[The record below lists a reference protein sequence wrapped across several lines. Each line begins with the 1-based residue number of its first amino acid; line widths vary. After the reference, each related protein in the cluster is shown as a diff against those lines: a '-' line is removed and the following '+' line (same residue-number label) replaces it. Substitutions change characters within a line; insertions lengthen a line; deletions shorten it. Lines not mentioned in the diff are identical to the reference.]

1 VLSGLVERREAAAH
15 GSFPELYVQ
24 ALRWMILARTL
35 DEKLASLYRAGK
47 IPGGGVYLGRGQE
60 AVSVATGISLRKG
73 DVFAPLIRDG
83 AGRLAFG
90 ETPLEAVRTC
100 LGSPLGPMR
109 ARDGNVH
116 RGKPREGYLPM
127 ISHLGAMISVVNGTL
142 MAHRFKGNTGTVGAA
157 SIGEGGTSTGA
168 WHEAI
173 NQAAVEKLPLVLV
186 IADNQYAYSTPS
198 TRQFACKSLV
208 DRAAG
213 YGVEGHTVDGTDL
226 EDCLRTIGGAVD
238 RARSGR
244 GPQMVVA
251 NLLRLCGHGEHD
263 DASYVSA
270 KLKCS
275 ELGRDC
281 LEVARQEVVENGWAN
296 GADLEKWRTVAS
308 AQIEEA
314 VAIAQRD
321 PQVDPSHETWC
332 ALASKHLAEG
342 FNQ

>member
-1 VLSGLVERREAAAH
+1 
-15 GSFPELYVQ
+15 
-24 ALRWMILARTL
+24 MTLARTL

-60 AVSVATGISLRKG
+60 ALSVATGISLRKG

-109 ARDGNVH
+109 GRDGNVH

-142 MAHRFKGNTGTVGAA
+142 MAHRFKGKQGTVGAA

-168 WHEAI
+168 CHEAL

-186 IADNQYAYSTPS
+186 VADNQYAYSTPNS
-198 TRQFACKSLV
+198 RQFACKSLV
-208 DRAAG
+208 DRAVG

-226 EDCLRTIGGAVD
+226 EECLRTLGTAVD
-238 RARSGR
+238 RARAGR
-244 GPQMVVA
+244 GPQLVVA
-251 NLLRLCGHGEHD
+251 TLLRLCGHGEHD
-263 DASYVSA
+263 DASYVAA

-281 LEVARQEVVENGWAN
+281 MEVAKGELIENRW
-296 GADLEKWRTVAS
+296 AS
-308 AQIEEA
+308 AQQIEEWKTSA
-314 VAIAQRD
+314 SSEIEETVAMAQKD
-321 PQVDPSHETWC
+321 PQPDPARENWT

-342 FNQ
+342 FGPLPA

>member
-1 VLSGLVERREAAAH
+1 ML
-15 GSFPELYVQ
+15 
-24 ALRWMILARTL
+24 LARTL
-35 DEKLASLYRAGK
+35 DDKLASLYRAGK

-73 DVFAPLIRDG
+73 DIFAPLIRDG

-127 ISHLGAMISVVNGTL
+127 ISHLGAMISVVNGAL
-142 MAHRFKGNTGTVGAA
+142 MAHRLKGESGRVGAA

-168 WHEAI
+168 CHEAI

-186 IADNQYAYSTPS
+186 VADNQYAYSTPNS
-198 TRQFACKSLV
+198 RQFACRSLV
-208 DRAAG
+208 DRAIG
-213 YGVEGHTVDGTDL
+213 YGVEGHSVDGTDL
-226 EDCLRTIGGAVD
+226 EDCLRTIGDAVD
-238 RARSGR
+238 RARGGR
-244 GPQMVVA
+244 GPQLVVA
-251 NLLRLCGHGEHD
+251 KLLRLCGHGEHD

-270 KLKCS
+270 KLKSS

-281 LEVARQEVVENGWAN
+281 LEVARDEILENGWATR
-296 GADLEKWRTVAS
+296 AELEQWQTTAN

-314 VAIAQRD
+314 VSTAQHD
-321 PQVDPSHETWC
+321 PQPDPARETWS
-332 ALASKHLAEG
+332 ALASKHLADG
-342 FNQ
+342 FTNGANS